1 MNNYMAVVEYDGTY
15 YKGFQ
20 TQPGEVRT
28 VQGELIKVLS
38 AVLKKF
44 EDFSYSGRT
53 DTGVHALNQVINFK
67 TDKDLDLYKFK
78 WQLNCLL
85 PDDIGIREI
94 NLVGESFNS
103 RRSARLREYSYFI
116 VNNNSCSVFLKKY
129 SILITRRLNL
139 ELMKKAAKMF
149 IGTKDFKSFC
159 SKSTKSQNTIST
171 IREIYSFTINKNKQ
185 DLIVFKIAA
194 NSFLYNMARII
205 AGTVLEV
212 GSNQRKLES
221 IKEVILK
228 KDRRLSGKI
237 VPAKGLFLTKVEY

>member
-1 MNNYMAVVEYDGTY
+1 MAVVEYDGTC

-20 TQPGEVRT
+20 IQPGEVRT

-38 AVLKKF
+38 AVLKKY
-44 EDFSYSGRT
+44 ENFSYSGRT

-94 NLVGESFNS
+94 DLVEESFNS
-103 RRSARLREYSYFI
+103 RRSAKLREYSYFI

-159 SKSTKSQNTIST
+159 SKAAGSQNTIST
-171 IREIYSFTINKNKQ
+171 IREIYSFTINKSKQ

-205 AGTVLEV
+205 VGTVLEV
-212 GSNQRKLES
+212 GFNQRKLES
-221 IKEVILK
+221 IKEAILK
-228 KDRRLSGKI
+228 KDRKLSGEI
-237 VPAKGLFLTKVEY
+237 VPARGLFLTKVEY

>member
-1 MNNYMAVVEYDGTY
+1 MAVVEYDGTC

-20 TQPGEVRT
+20 IQPGEVRT
-28 VQGELIKVLS
+28 VQGELIKALS
-38 AVLKKF
+38 AVLKRF
-44 EDFSYSGRT
+44 ENFSYSGRT
-53 DTGVHALNQVINFK
+53 DAGVHALNQVINFK

-85 PDDIGIREI
+85 PDDIAIREI
-94 NLVGESFNS
+94 DLVEESFDS

-159 SKSTKSQNTIST
+159 SKAAGSQNTIST

-205 AGTVLEV
+205 VGTVLEV
-212 GSNQRKLES
+212 GFKQRKLES
-221 IKEVILK
+221 IKEAILK
-228 KDRRLSGKI
+228 KDRKLSGEI
-237 VPAKGLFLTKVEY
+237 VPARGLFLTKVEY